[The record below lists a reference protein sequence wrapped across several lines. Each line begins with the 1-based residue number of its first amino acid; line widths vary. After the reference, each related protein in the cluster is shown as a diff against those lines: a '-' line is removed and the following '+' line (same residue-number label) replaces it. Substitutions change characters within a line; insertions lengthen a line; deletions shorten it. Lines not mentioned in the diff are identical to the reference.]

1 MRCYRWNLLPPAPV
15 NFLSGLKLPHLLVQL
30 LYNRGIAGEEELEP
44 FLSGDTRLCHDP
56 LRLPDME
63 KAVLRIY
70 RALLSGETIAVYGD
84 YDVDGITATAILVQ
98 GLKELGGK
106 MVPYIPNRLTEG
118 YGLNI
123 PALEEL
129 RKKGV
134 SLVIT
139 VDTGIT
145 AVSEVRDVKGMGLDV
160 IVTDHHT
167 PLAEI
172 PEATAVVNPRRSD
185 SCYPFADLS
194 GAGVAYKLL
203 EAVFRS
209 SGRGKTPAE
218 LTDLVALG
226 TIADVTPLT
235 GENRYL
241 VKQGLRLMNASPRLG
256 LAEMKVIVGLGTAPL
271 DAEAISWIIAPRLN
285 AAGRLAHAMDAYRLI
300 TTTSSAEAQELALK
314 LEEMN
319 CERQQLTS
327 RVLAGAREQILRDGI
342 SGLLMA
348 GDSGY
353 PAGITGL
360 AASRLTEEFYRPVVL
375 VSIGEAVSSG
385 SCRSIPEFNIIMAL
399 NSCRHLLSRFGG
411 HSQAAGFSLPTGN
424 LKEFKDALS
433 RMAETEF
440 SGKELFP
447 SLDIDAEI
455 KLSELGGGTYQLIK
469 RLAPFGRGNAVPA
482 FLSRKVNVVESRCMG
497 SQKEHLRL
505 KLRQNGMVWDAVA
518 FRQGDASGDTPSY
531 VDVVYNLEVD
541 SWQGRENLRL
551 NIMDFKQAE

>member
-1 MRCYRWNLLPPAPV
+1 MRGYRWNLLPPAPAD
-15 NFLSGLKLPHLLVQL
+15 FLASLKLPRLLVQL
-30 LYNRGIAGEEELEP
+30 LYNRGLSGEAELEP
-44 FLSGDTRLCHDP
+44 FLTGDTRLCHDP
-56 LRLPDME
+56 LKLPDME

-70 RALLSGETIAVYGD
+70 RALLSGEVIAVYGD
-84 YDVDGITATAILVQ
+84 YDVDGITATAILVL
-98 GLKELGGK
+98 GLTELGGK
-106 MVPYIPNRLTEG
+106 VIPYIPHRLTEG

-129 RKKGV
+129 RKQGV

-145 AVSEVRDVKGMGLDV
+145 AVSEVREAKGMGLDV

-172 PEATAVVNPRRSD
+172 PEATAVINPRRAGSE
-185 SCYPFADLS
+185 YPFSDLS

-203 EAVFRS
+203 EAVFRA
-209 SGRGKTPAE
+209 SGRGKPPSE
-218 LTDLVALG
+218 LADLVALG

-241 VKQGLRLMNASPRLG
+241 VKQGLKLMNAAPRLG
-256 LAEMKVIVGLGTAPL
+256 LREMKVIAGLGVAPL
-271 DAEAISWIIAPRLN
+271 DAEAISWVIAPRLN

-300 TTTSSAEAQELALK
+300 TTDSPEEAQELALK

-319 CERQQLTS
+319 CERQQLTA
-327 RVLAGAREQILRDGI
+327 RVLNGAREQILRDGI

-348 GDSGY
+348 GDSQY

-375 VSIGEAVSSG
+375 VSIGETVSSG

-399 NSCRHLLSRFGG
+399 NECRHLLSRFGG

-424 LKEFKDALS
+424 LKEFKETLS
-433 RMAETEF
+433 RMAAAEF
-440 SGKELFP
+440 SGKELYP

-455 KLSELGGGTYQLIK
+455 KLSELGGGTFQLIK

-482 FLSRKVNVVESRCMG
+482 FMSRKVRVVESRNMG
-497 SQKEHLRL
+497 SQREHLRL
-505 KLRQNGMVWDAVA
+505 KLRQNGTVWDAVA
-518 FRQGDASGDTPSY
+518 FRQGDNPGDLPPY
-531 VDVVYNLEVD
+531 IDIVYNLEVD

-551 NIMDFKQAE
+551 NILDFRQTA